1 LRHFRQAEQNQP
13 TRKKQPRQFVPQ
25 EATLEQLTARL
36 STATTL
42 AEKTQARH
50 GLEQRRDLLAKR
62 LAVAGSPT
70 ERLSS
75 TKADCSD
82 TISGNTDRFQAIP
95 LRVCFASGKL
105 RCLTPSKSLP
115 L

>member
-1 LRHFRQAEQNQP
+1 VNEHGTISPQERLRHFRQAEQNQP

-70 ERLSS
+70 ERLSAARQLEIVQ
-75 TKADCSD
+75 KALAAA
-82 TISGNTDRFQAIP
+82 G
-95 LRVCFASGKL
+95 
-105 RCLTPSKSLP
+105 
-115 L
+115 